1 MTPGVTN
8 FVTVSDIS
16 SGSIHIYLYIYMACV
31 FWHSILAFYLTFSL
45 TWALPDPNRERQRSA
60 GPRGWCPLR
69 SGARGWGP
77 ALPTSGACS
86 SGLAV
91 HTEIWSSQLRSG
103 TAHWDLEL
111 GLSTEIWSSQLRPSS
126 AHWDLELAVE
136 FRQRPLRSGRSGSGR
151 TEGGRTVTLK
161 KPGEV
166 GKKQNKQ
173 QSKQTKA
180 S

>member
-111 GLSTEIWSSQLRPSS
+111 
-126 AHWDLELAVE
+126 AVE